1 MNRWKKL
8 YTVYDNKTDFPVIVD
23 GTSEECA
30 RAMGIT
36 LSTFYKFISYKK
48 TDKWF
53 IIFEGKR

>member
-36 LSTFYKFISYKK
+36 LNTFYKLISYKK
-48 TDKWF
+48 TDKWY